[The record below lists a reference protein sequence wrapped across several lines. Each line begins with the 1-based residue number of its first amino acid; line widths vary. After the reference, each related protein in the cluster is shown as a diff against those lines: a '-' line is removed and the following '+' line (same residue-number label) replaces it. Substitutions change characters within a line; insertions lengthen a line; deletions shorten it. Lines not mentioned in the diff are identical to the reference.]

1 MEVLLKEKGFNLNKD
16 NYFKTESSII
26 SKTLSV
32 SSKISVDDALNKGN
46 KKNIST
52 NEVIGA
58 IKTKIKKQQQQPAK
72 EEIRIFLEDD
82 NFTMNDEFLESA
94 ASINEHGE
102 HLAKH
107 KSNKN
112 AKKLSK
118 GKSKTARVSK
128 KKKSE
133 ISAFLDPSLPM
144 PNILEGKAF
153 TTSVV
158 TLTNRYDTNDLI
170 DFRETEQN
178 FEKLTFE
185 IKNDKS
191 IRSEKNEKKKKSKKS
206 KKKKSYLYDQN
217 NINTLTD
224 VIGAPNGQYYN
235 NDQNETYN
243 RNKFLN
249 DATSLR
255 NNRSDFKLPHLNNS
269 SSKKNNS
276 ASPLTNYI
284 NNESLR
290 WHNQLNNEEEE
301 EKRIELYKIN
311 RRKRYIEQRNNFLA
325 ATASNA
331 KSVLSLTINNIK
343 NIASNVVNSASTTNS
358 NENNLASR
366 SSSKMEDDVNK
377 LNAKELDIINM
388 THLKSNSK
396 ASFNHNEMYSNS
408 KAMLNS
414 KQNSIESSASNVNT
428 GNVEMVEINRPRSTK
443 SNSNSPVNL
452 NKRSHASDSAISS
465 LSSHS
470 R

>member
-32 SSKISVDDALNKGN
+32 SSKISVDDALSKGN

-58 IKTKIKKQQQQPAK
+58 IKTKIKKQHQPAK

-94 ASINEHGE
+94 VSINEHGE

-170 DFRETEQN
+170 DFRETERN

-235 NDQNETYN
+235 NYQTETYN

-290 WHNQLNNEEEE
+290 WHNQLNDVEEE

-325 ATASNA
+325 ATANNA
-331 KSVLSLTINNIK
+331 KSVLTLTINNIK

-366 SSSKMEDDVNK
+366 SSSKMEQDVNK
-377 LNAKELDIINM
+377 LNPKELDINM
-388 THLKSNSK
+388 TKLKSNSK

-414 KQNSIESSASNVNT
+414 KQISIESSASNVNT

-443 SNSNSPVNL
+443 SNSPVNL